1 MYPPFKDCLME
12 ISKKMKPEK
21 MKVAYLML
29 AGLSGPQIED
39 LIETPRSTVWRWIG
53 ELGWIWE

>member
-1 MYPPFKDCLME
+1 ME